1 MPNSPEVT
9 LSDAHPSMHALRLAG
24 PKPRTFEAL
33 QIFQVCLHIL
43 MPYPQHQPSGNL
55 MPSSQPLD
63 CIHLLPSTIS
73 PFQCLNKQ
81 TAARS
86 ALGHFDLRGQLY
98 RPADSLQFGH
108 GVVFPPVQLRL
119 GIGAALSTAR
129 TFRDRALRVFSSICC
144 PTEAQLR

>member
-1 MPNSPEVT
+1 
-9 LSDAHPSMHALRLAG
+9 MHALRLAG
-24 PKPRTFEAL
+24 PKPRPFEAL

-43 MPYPQHQPSGNL
+43 MPCPQHQPSGNL

-73 PFQCLNKQ
+73 PFQCLNKH
-81 TAARS
+81 TAAARS

-119 GIGAALSTAR
+119 GIGAALNRSYFSRPSASSVLINILH
-129 TFRDRALRVFSSICC
+129 DGGPVAVKRAI
-144 PTEAQLR
+144 